1 MGQLIVQNDFT
12 HGQLDKRLFQRSD
25 ITLYRKSVARAQN
38 VLVLPWGGLQRRFG
52 TDFIDDILF
61 GSADVMLMAEF
72 KFSVDENYLLVFVG
86 DPIVPELRIYR
97 NTPTGATQV
106 AEISPLPWLPP
117 NIPDLKMTQSTN
129 LMVICQQDL
138 KPQQLFRDDV
148 DETIWTLEDIAFSFF
163 PVHDFNKGNYDAQ
176 IFSLGGGPNP
186 MTLTVDVGTFVFTDA
201 HIGGIFTGFRDSKDS
216 SIGYA
221 RITARSSGLQVDI
234 EVLNDFS
241 GSGTIQG
248 KNAVVAEKAWS
259 DLEADDS
266 GDRGWPRSTSFYQDR
281 LYFGGSLSLPD
292 TLFGSKVGD
301 FIDFE
306 PRTGLDD
313 DAIQATLGSNSVSP
327 IEHLIGDRDFQIF
340 TATSEWTPRQAL
352 DSPIT
357 PTTLSVQ
364 KHSNHGVV
372 NNVRPIVLDNT
383 TFFVKRGGKG
393 VMNFGVAEG
402 VVTGSS
408 VYAARDISILSTDVL
423 RQPIDSAPMKGFAR
437 ENSDY
442 VLLVNADGTMAIYQ
456 TMQSQ
461 LVSAWTLA
469 DTFTELEDKDKDGK
483 LLQTGTQTASR
494 FVRVQEVGDDVYVLV
509 EREIG
514 GEKRAYLEKI
524 NFDHFTDA
532 TISQTFV
539 NPTTTITGLS
549 KLEGQFVQ
557 IRASITG
564 EDDDFRVF
572 PQQTVV
578 NGQVTLEKQFPT
590 QVLPGVLK
598 ADVGLRY
605 DPLIETLPIIV
616 ATAQEGA
623 LNYIP
628 KHITR
633 AFISFFESLG
643 ILVTEGKSQQRQL
656 IKNLRLGDNFND
668 LNFPVS
674 TISDCLTPSCD
685 PQTDVQQLYIGNWED
700 QPTITITQK
709 EPLPMTILA
718 IGYEVTP

>member
-25 ITLYRKSVARAQN
+25 ITLYRKSVARAKN

-52 TDFIDDILF
+52 TDFIDDILL
-61 GSADVMLMAEF
+61 GLPDDALMAQF
-72 KFSVDENYLLVFVG
+72 QFSVDKNFLLVFTG
-86 DPIVPELRIYR
+86 DVLITELRIYLDDVLQ
-97 NTPTGATQV
+97 TL
-106 AEISPLPWLPP
+106 ISPLPWDFTQLA
-117 NIPDLKMTQSTN
+117 DLKMTQGTN
-129 LMVICQQDL
+129 LMVIAQEDV
-138 KPQQLFRDDV
+138 KPQQLVRTGPTDSDWV
-148 DETIWTLEDIAFSFF
+148 LGDIAFSFF
-163 PVHDFNKGNYDAQ
+163 PAHDFNKGNYDAQ
-176 IFSLGGGPNP
+176 IFTLSGAPNP
-186 MTLTVDVGTFVFTDA
+186 MTLTVSAGTFVFTDA
-201 HIGGIFTGFRDSKDS
+201 HVGGIFTGFKDT
-216 SIGYA
+216 IDAPLGYA
-221 RITARSSGLQVDI
+221 RIISRVSSLEVDI
-234 EVLNDFS
+234 EVLNTFS
-241 GSGTIQG
+241 GNGDIPG

-259 DLEADDS
+259 DLELDGS
-266 GDRGWPRSTSFYQDR
+266 GDKGWPRSTSFYQDR
-281 LYFGGSLSLPD
+281 LYFGGSRSLPD
-292 TLFGSKVGD
+292 TLFGSKVGE

-313 DAIQATLGSNSVSP
+313 DAIQATLASNSVSP

-372 NNVRPIVLDNT
+372 SNVRPIVLDNT

-437 ENSDY
+437 ENADY
-442 VLLVNADGTMAIYQ
+442 VLLVNTDGTMAIYQ

-461 LVSAWTLA
+461 LVSAWTIS
-469 DTFTELEDKDKDGK
+469 DTFTELEDFNEKGEPLGTSK
-483 LLQTGTQTASR
+483 QTQAR
-494 FVRVQEVGDDVYVLV
+494 FVRVQEVGDDVFVLT
-509 EREIG
+509 EREIE
-514 GEKRAYLEKI
+514 GEKSDRKRAYLEKI

-564 EDDDFRVF
+564 KDDDFRVF

-605 DPLIETLPIIV
+605 DPLIEVLPIV
-616 ATAQEGA
+616 VSSQQEGA

-628 KHITR
+628 KNITR

-643 ILVTEGKSQQRQL
+643 ILVQEGGSEQRQL
-656 IKNLRLGDNFND
+656 IKNLRLGDEF
-668 LNFPVS
+668 
-674 TISDCLTPSCD
+674 TIDCLTPSCE
-685 PQTDVQQLYIGNWED
+685 PQTDIQQLYIGNWKD
-700 QPTITITQK
+700 QPTIIITQK